1 MNIML
6 VCNAGMSTGMLAKK
20 MEKVSNGKCTVKA
33 YGIAEYMDHLEDVNI
48 ILVGPQIRFE
58 YEEIKNTAET
68 IPVLN
73 IDPIKYGSMNAEA
86 ILKTVYDE
94 LGGENNE

>member
-20 MEKVSNGKCTVKA
+20 MEKFSEGKCTVKA
-33 YGIAEYMDHLEDVNI
+33 YGIAEYMDHLENVDI
-48 ILVGPQIRFE
+48 ILVGPQIRFQ
-58 YEEIKNTAET
+58 YEEIKDAVAN
-68 IPVLN
+68 IPVLS

-86 ILKTVYDE
+86 ILNTVYDE